1 MKRTVL
7 FFLFFL
13 LFPLFLYSYNA
24 DAFERTIGIII
35 PANIPFYRDIHKSF
49 MDELE
54 KRNYSDKVRFLIQQP
69 YPDNISLSNA
79 VRKLKAYDA
88 DVIITYGWLATEVAV
103 LEKTGI
109 PIIYTCV
116 YEPCEFSSKNIT
128 GVCSKTSISSLLRY
142 LKSLKEIN
150 KLGVIYDSD
159 EADSK
164 RQIGD
169 IVKLMPSYNFTVQE
183 INIRKV
189 KDITTILDS
198 MKLDA
203 IFITSSSSANSRFS
217 SLINLARNHKIPS
230 ASLFYDKSSY
240 ATIVLSPSA
249 NELGEKTAKKVI
261 DFLNGISV
269 DKMKVDIAREAE
281 LIFNLKE
288 ARHMNF
294 KIPLDLIT
302 EATRLIQ

>member
-1 MKRTVL
+1 MKRIVL
-7 FFLFFL
+7 FFLFFS
-13 LFPLFLYSYNA
+13 LFLNSFSA
-24 DAFERTIGIII
+24 HAFERTIGVVI
-35 PANIPFYRDIHKSF
+35 PANITFYKDIHKSF
-49 MDELE
+49 VDELE
-54 KRNYSDKVRFLIQQP
+54 KRNYLGRVRLLVQQP
-69 YPDNISLSNA
+69 YPDHISLRNA

-116 YEPCEFSSKNIT
+116 YEPCEFSAKNIT

-150 KLGVIYDSD
+150 RLGVIYDSD

-164 RQIGD
+164 KQMND
-169 IVKLMPSYNFTVQE
+169 IVNLASSYNFTVRE
-183 INIRKV
+183 INIKKT
-189 KDITTILDS
+189 KDITIFFDN

-217 SLINLARNHKIPS
+217 SLVNLARNYKIPS
-230 ASLFYDKSSY
+230 ASLFHDRSVY
-240 ATIVLSPSA
+240 ATIVLSPSI

-261 DFLNGISV
+261 DFLNGINV
-269 DKMKVDIAREAE
+269 DKIKVDTARDSE

-294 KIPLDLIT
+294 KISLDLVT

>member
-1 MKRTVL
+1 MKKTFL
-7 FFLFFL
+7 FFLFFS
-13 LFPLFLYSYNA
+13 LFLNFFSA
-24 DAFERTIGIII
+24 HAFEKTIGVVI
-35 PANIPFYRDIHKSF
+35 PANITFYKDIHKSF

-54 KRNYSDKVRFLIQQP
+54 KRNYLGRVRLLVQQP
-69 YPDNISLSNA
+69 YPDHISLSNA

-88 DVIITYGWLATEVAV
+88 DVIITYGWLATEIAV

-150 KLGVIYDSD
+150 RLGVVYDSD

-164 RQIGD
+164 KQMND
-169 IVKLMPSYNFTVQE
+169 IVNLASSYNFIVRE
-183 INIRKV
+183 INIKKTR
-189 KDITTILDS
+189 DITMFFED

-217 SLINLARNHKIPS
+217 SLVNLARNYKIPS
-230 ASLFYDKSSY
+230 ASLFYDRSVY
-240 ATIVLSPSA
+240 ATIVLSPSI

-261 DFLNGISV
+261 DFLNGINV
-269 DKMKVDIAREAE
+269 GKIKVDTARDAE

-294 KIPLDLIT
+294 KISLDLVT